1 MSRAAVD
8 FATFQTGIGPTMPR
22 SGSSSSEA
30 SPRGSSRSRSRSP
43 SRQFEGSSG
52 AEEPE
57 PRRRRRLD
65 ASSSESDVEVDTP
78 AAEGEEG
85 EHCLARPALRLSLP
99 CRRGEA
105 RRWPRRPAQ
114 RHRGRGHRV
123 RGGPAHQ
130 DDPQRRP
137 HPGLPQEGSGAWLLG
152 EAEPPGHGVPILAE
166 PRAERGAG
174 TADPQGDQGVPHP
187 QDRGGVRRGAAR
199 PGGARLPG
207 YRATGL
213 HESIS
218 AHGKALRDFE
228 QTRLYGEDGAAL
240 AEFRFVRADAFA
252 ADEVEQDEE
261 IRLARYIAAD
271 ACKAARTIIRTRK
284 AARANEAK
292 LSKALGLVSQAEGL
306 AGQAKAFAAA
316 AAGLSWDTMQVL
328 GQSDLALSATRRSLV
343 ETRFTERLR
352 SRLKGELAD
361 RAARRKRDESNA
373 LVIADFDK
381 YIGEESRTTTKIG
394 QVRTALTPRH
404 WLPVPPL
411 YQWSGG
417 ALRGRCTLWRLQ
429 DLRPQRPRLQGP
441 RLQGSRAGQELR
453 GRLRPFPG
461 EAA

>member
-1 MSRAAVD
+1 MKLDDGLGGQLSDIEDAAIVSVEDRPTKMTLNAALIQAYHKKVLGPGFWERRNRRDMASRYWLSPEQNAAL
-8 FATFQTGIGPTMPR
+8 APPTLK
-22 SGSSSSEA
+22 GTKVYHTLKTVEA
-30 SPRGSSRSRSRSP
+30 S
-43 SRQFEGSSG
+43 
-52 AEEPE
+52 
-57 PRRRRRLD
+57 
-65 ASSSESDVEVDTP
+65 
-78 AAEGEEG
+78 
-85 EHCLARPALRLSLP
+85 
-99 CRRGEA
+99 
-105 RRWPRRPAQ
+105 
-114 RHRGRGHRV
+114 
-123 RGGPAHQ
+123 
-130 DDPQRRP
+130 
-137 HPGLPQEGSGAWLLG
+137 
-152 EAEPPGHGVPILAE
+152 
-166 PRAERGAG
+166 GAG
-174 TADPQGDQGVPHP
+174 RHALEAHDYLRFAVK
-187 QDRGGVRRGAAR
+187 
-199 PGGARLPG
+199 
-207 YRATGL
+207 TGLRL

-252 ADEVEQDEE
+252 ADEVDQDEE

-271 ACKAARTIIRTRK
+271 ARKAARTIIRTRK

-306 AGQAKAFAAA
+306 AAQAKAFAAA